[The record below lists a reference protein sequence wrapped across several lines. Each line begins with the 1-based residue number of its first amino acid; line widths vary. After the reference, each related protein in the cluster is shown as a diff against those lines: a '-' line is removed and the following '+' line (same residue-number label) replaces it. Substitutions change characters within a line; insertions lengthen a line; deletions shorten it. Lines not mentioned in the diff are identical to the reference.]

1 MKSFEPTDD
10 QNNPTADQEQQQAL
24 GDLDVVRQLLASYL
38 SDGKRSSLY
47 ELIKWLQQPE
57 QAIFNEDAL
66 KDSLLLFRCNFF
78 IMHALYQLR
87 NQWRSEEAG
96 ELLISALHIQFLPG
110 SSHQRQQDQPSA
122 TSSDSLEL
130 DNADPLQA
138 YYLDLTN
145 LSTSREEVELL
156 MEQFWKKMARP
167 DYSSHQDEDL
177 ATLELKPPVSA
188 REIRQ
193 QYRRLAMKHHP
204 DRGGDSLKFR
214 QISAAFQRLKQ
225 APFYH

>member
-1 MKSFEPTDD
+1 MKPIDSSDD
-10 QNNPTADQEQQQAL
+10 QNHQAPDQQQAL
-24 GDLDVVRQLLASYL
+24 GDLDVIRQLLASYL
-38 SDGKRSSLY
+38 SDSKRSSLY
-47 ELIKWLQQPE
+47 ELVKWLQQPE

-66 KDSLLLFRCNFF
+66 KDALMLFRCNFF

-87 NQWRSEEAG
+87 NHWLSLGVG
-96 ELLISALHIQFLPG
+96 ELLISALHVQLVRQSPEQKTAEQHSAI
-110 SSHQRQQDQPSA
+110 SSNSRD
-122 TSSDSLEL
+122 L
-130 DNADPLQA
+130 DCADPLQA

-145 LSTSREEVELL
+145 LSTSREEVERL

-167 DYSSHQDEDL
+167 DYSSHQDDDL

-188 REIRQ
+188 REVRQ

-204 DRGGDSLKFR
+204 DRGGDSLRFR
-214 QISAAFQRLKQ
+214 QINAAFQRLKQ